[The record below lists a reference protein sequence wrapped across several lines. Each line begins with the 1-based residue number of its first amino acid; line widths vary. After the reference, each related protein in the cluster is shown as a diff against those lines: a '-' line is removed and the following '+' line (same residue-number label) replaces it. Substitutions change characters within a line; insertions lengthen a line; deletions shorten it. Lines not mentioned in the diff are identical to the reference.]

1 MSWLLAAPLVLP
13 FLAAVAAFLLRFGPA
28 GRWVSLGGALA
39 HLVSAVL
46 LLTVVL
52 EEGGIPFTLDS
63 LRPSIP
69 LRAYREH
76 EGRFKVLA
84 NEHPDEAERLL
95 NIAQAV
101 VHQRWAI
108 YEQMATSNAADFH
121 PDARRDAAL
130 AAPPTVE
137 LPPGVFPA

>member
-1 MSWLLAAPLVLP
+1 MAAGLHQQKRAVDSGHWPLIRYNP
-13 FLAAVAAFLLRFGPA
+13 
-28 GRWVSLGGALA
+28 
-39 HLVSAVL
+39 
-46 LLTVVL
+46 VVL

-69 LRAYREH
+69 LREYREH

-137 LPPGVFPA
+137 LPPGVYPA